1 MKMTAK
7 LMMALSSLLVLSTPV
22 WAATVAREDSSSVLV
37 WAFLGICG
45 LIIFLQMVPVLSLTY
60 GLVKG
65 VFGDKKTNMEEEME
79 AATSKYR

>member
-1 MKMTAK
+1 MKLATRVLTA
-7 LMMALSSLLVLSTPV
+7 AGTIVFLSSPVLAAST
-22 WAATVAREDSSSVLV
+22 REDSSNALV

-45 LIIFLQMVPVLSLTY
+45 LIIFLQMVPVLSMAY

-65 VFGDKKTNMEEEME
+65 IFGKKDSLEDELE

>member
-1 MKMTAK
+1 MKLTTRV
-7 LMMALSSLLVLSTPV
+7 MMAASTLLVLCSPV
-22 WAATVAREDSSSVLV
+22 LAATGAREDSSNVLV

-65 VFGDKKTNMEEEME
+65 VFGKKDSMDEKLET
-79 AATSKYR
+79 ATSKYR

>member
-1 MKMTAK
+1 MKKITQLMTT
-7 LMMALSSLLVLSTPV
+7 LTTLLVLSSPV
-22 WAATVAREDSSSVLV
+22 LAAPGAREDNSNVLV

-65 VFGDKKTNMEEEME
+65 VFGNKKASMEDELE
-79 AATSKYR
+79 AATSKYQ

>member
-1 MKMTAK
+1 MKKTTRLMTT
-7 LMMALSSLLVLSTPV
+7 LSTLLVLCSPV
-22 WAATVAREDSSSVLV
+22 LAAPGTREDGSNVLV

-45 LIIFLQMVPVLSLTY
+45 LIIFLQMVPVLSMTY

-65 VFGDKKTNMEEEME
+65 IFGDKKASMEDELE

>member
-1 MKMTAK
+1 MKWTAK
-7 LMMALSSLLVLSTPV
+7 LMAVVSTIAVLSTPV
-22 WAATVAREDSSSVLV
+22 FAETGAREDSSNVLV

-45 LIIFLQMVPVLSLTY
+45 LIIFLQMVPVISLAY

-65 VFGDKKTNMEEEME
+65 IFGKKDAMDDELE

>member
-1 MKMTAK
+1 MKLKTRIMTVVTT
-7 LMMALSSLLVLSTPV
+7 LLVLSSPV
-22 WAATVAREDSSSVLV
+22 WAATGTREDSSNVLV

-45 LIIFLQMVPVLSLTY
+45 LIIFLQMVPVFSMVY

-65 VFGDKKTNMEEEME
+65 IFSEKKTSMEDDLE

>member
-1 MKMTAK
+1 MKWTAK
-7 LMMALSSLLVLSTPV
+7 VLTAVTSLMVLCSPV
-22 WAATVAREDSSSVLV
+22 LAQTGAREDSSNVLV

-45 LIIFLQMVPVLSLTY
+45 LIIFLQMVPVLSLAY

-65 VFGDKKTNMEEEME
+65 IFGEKKANMEDELE